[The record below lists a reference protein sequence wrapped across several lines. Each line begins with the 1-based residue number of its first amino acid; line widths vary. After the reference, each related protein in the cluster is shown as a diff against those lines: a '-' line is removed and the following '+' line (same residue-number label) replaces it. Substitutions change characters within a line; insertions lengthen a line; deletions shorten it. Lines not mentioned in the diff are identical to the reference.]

1 MADINELIKE
11 TDKEENM
18 KYLLTGIN
26 RKTWGKFKALC
37 FKIEGMQAASRLR
50 NFIIQ
55 YVEKHD
61 TPAPIVKPVKA
72 ERVYPTPAPKPATA
86 EPEYS
91 ENLDDI

>member
-1 MADINELIKE
+1 MAGIDDLIKE

-26 RKTWGKFKALC
+26 RKTWGKFKDLC

-61 TPAPIVKPVKA
+61 TPAPIVKPVKH
-72 ERVYPTPAPKPATA
+72 TPAPKPATA